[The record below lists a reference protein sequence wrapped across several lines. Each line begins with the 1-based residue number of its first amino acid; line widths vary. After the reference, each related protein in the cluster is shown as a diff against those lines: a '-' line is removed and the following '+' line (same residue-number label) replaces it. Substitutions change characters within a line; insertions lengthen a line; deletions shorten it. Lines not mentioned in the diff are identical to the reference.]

1 MLNKWDL
8 QSKEGSLD
16 MLISAISSDL
26 TREQQS
32 HTPAAIRVVKEMQE
46 ALEELRRKRNIQ
58 RLLIAIEE
66 SRRAHRKASHRASH

>member
-8 QSKEGSLD
+8 HKKEGSLD

-32 HTPAAIRVVKEMQE
+32 RTAAPNCLVKEMQE
-46 ALEELRRKRNIQ
+46 ALEELRCKRNIQ
-58 RLLIAIEE
+58 RLLVAIEE
-66 SRRAHRKASHRASH
+66 SRRAHRKTSRRASH

>member
-8 QSKEGSLD
+8 QNEEGSLD

-32 HTPAAIRVVKEMQE
+32 HTPAPNRLVTEMQE

-58 RLLIAIEE
+58 RLLVAIEE
-66 SRRAHRKASHRASH
+66 SRRAHRKTSRRASH